1 MKDNVLNTKLNI
13 LLGCKNNINNI
24 NNIKCK
30 NIYNKKQ
37 NFKINEKDCKNKNVD
52 I

>member
-13 LLGCKNNINNI
+13 LLGCKNN
-24 NNIKCK
+24 K
-30 NIYNKKQ
+30 NKIYNKKQ

>member
-13 LLGCKNNINNI
+13 LLGCKNN
-24 NNIKCK
+24 KK